1 MVVVSRSRAW
11 EASLQQDA
19 VVAAVLTAS
28 VAVLAAVLSQVSTWT
43 LEHHHRVYERR
54 RSALL
59 DVQDAALQVRGRLR
73 DLGPA
78 VRVAVERTEP
88 AQQVEVDEDVRVST
102 ARSDAEALLEVR
114 LARVESGT
122 VRDAVRSWQRAAR
135 FSFLGGD
142 DDVTTA
148 DEELAWASM
157 NATVGD
163 ALMVPGWWTTR
174 LQSWR
179 RRPVTRSRAPWR

>member
-1 MVVVSRSRAW
+1 MR

-19 VVAAVLTAS
+19 VVAAVVTAS
-28 VAVLAAVLSQVSTWT
+28 VAVLVAVLSQVSTWT

-78 VRVAVERTEP
+78 VLVAVERTEP
-88 AQQVEVDEDVRVST
+88 ALQVEVDEDIRVSA

-114 LARVESGT
+114 LARVESTT
-122 VRDAVRSWQRAAR
+122 VREAVRAWQRAAR

-142 DDVTTA
+142 DA
-148 DEELAWASM
+148 DTPADAEAAWASM

-163 ALMVPGWWTTR
+163 ALTVPGWWATR
-174 LQSWR
+174 VQTWR
-179 RRPVTRSRAPWR
+179 RRPVRRSRAPWR

>member
-1 MVVVSRSRAW
+1 
-11 EASLQQDA
+11 LQQDA
-19 VVAAVLTAS
+19 VVAAVITAS
-28 VAVLAAVLSQVSTWT
+28 VAVIAAILSQVSTWT

-78 VRVAVERTEP
+78 VLGAVERTEP
-88 AQQVEVDEDVRVST
+88 AQQVEVHEDVRVST

-114 LARVESGT
+114 LARVESGA
-122 VRDAVRSWQRAAR
+122 VRDAVRAWQRAAR

-148 DEELAWASM
+148 DEEAAWASM

-163 ALMVPGWWTTR
+163 ALTVPGWWATR
-174 LQSWR
+174 LQGWR
-179 RRPVTRSRAPWR
+179 RRPVRRGRAPWR

>member
-1 MVVVSRSRAW
+1 MLA
-11 EASLQQDA
+11 A
-19 VVAAVLTAS
+19 VVTAS
-28 VAVLAAVLSQVSTWT
+28 VAVLVAVLSQVSTWT

-78 VRVAVERTEP
+78 VLVAVERTEP

-102 ARSDAEALLEVR
+102 ARSDAEALLEMR
-114 LARVESGT
+114 LARVESTT
-122 VRDAVRSWQRAAR
+122 VREAVRGWQRAAR

-142 DDVTTA
+142 DVTTA
-148 DEELAWASM
+148 DEEAAWASM
-157 NATVGD
+157 NTTVAD
-163 ALMVPGWWTTR
+163 ALTVPGWWATR
-174 LQSWR
+174 VQAWR
-179 RRPVTRSRAPWR
+179 RRPVRRSRAPWR